1 MEKYADIFLKMS
13 CGKRL
18 QVRAAEYHKETGDM
32 IHYIQNLK
40 IRLKLYILVGVALA
54 GMLIIGGMSFSLM
67 GRMNDMTSD
76 ISTSW
81 LPSIDTA
88 RELTNTLSNI
98 RLNELGYLTAIS
110 EEVEASSL
118 QYLQKEKENMDT
130 LLAAYKEM
138 IDEEESGFYEEAESL
153 WSRYDAADEKMMELA
168 GQGRTEEARAILE
181 GECVELYNSLN
192 GAFQEIITYNTEGSD
207 DATEESFSLYRT
219 AVCLMAAIIIAIIL
233 VGVFFS
239 FVIIRLIKVP
249 ISEIENAAVRMAE
262 GDLDVEISYTSRDEM
277 GVLAEQVRRLIRKLQ
292 VIINDENKFLAK
304 MAAGDFIP
312 SAKENIPAVSIRCLS
327 LFGALRRSS
336 MTPCCRSARA
346 PLRLQTDPNRCQ
358 AAPRRF
364 LRERLSRQ
372 AQYRSWLLQS
382 VRSLTR

>member
-304 MAAGDFIP
+304 MAAGDFQ
-312 SAKENIPAVSIRCLS
+312 KPAPGC
-327 LFGALRRSS
+327 
-336 MTPCCRSARA
+336 
-346 PLRLQTDPNRCQ
+346 
-358 AAPRRF
+358 
-364 LRERLSRQ
+364 
-372 AQYRSWLLQS
+372 AQ
-382 VRSLTR
+382 